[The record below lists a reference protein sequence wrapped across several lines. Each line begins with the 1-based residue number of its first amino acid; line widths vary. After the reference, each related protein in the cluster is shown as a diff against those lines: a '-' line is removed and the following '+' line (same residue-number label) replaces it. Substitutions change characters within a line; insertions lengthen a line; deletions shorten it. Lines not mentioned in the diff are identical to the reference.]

1 MLGDTRMSYT
11 PMIEQYLKI
20 KADYQDCFLFFRLG
34 DFYEMFFEDAKKA
47 ALELEI
53 TLTSRDGGKIPMCGV
68 PFHSAESYIKA
79 LIDKGYKVA
88 ICEQV
93 EDPKVAKGVVKREVV
108 QLITPGTVMEGNML
122 DDKENN
128 YLAVVKEIA
137 DQQFAFAYTDMSTGE
152 TFVMEIKR
160 GWSAVLSE
168 LYNRPIKEVVVEQ
181 ELSTTYIDELKEKM
195 QLTVSYAKETKSN
208 QAITELVEN
217 ISNDRLKQTCM
228 VLYQYLFHTQKRA
241 IDHLKKAQ
249 EIELAEYMTLDM
261 YSQRNLEI
269 TSSLLRKEKF
279 GSLLWVIDRTVTAMG
294 ARKLKKWLERPLL
307 TQSLIEKRLDLVN
320 GFYDQFFE
328 REEIREALQ
337 SIYDMER
344 LSGRVSFGNVNA
356 RDLIQLKRSL
366 AKVPFIKQL
375 LKQFDNNAVQA
386 LSDNMDPLPELFELL
401 DNSIAEDPPISITE
415 GHLLKDGYHQ
425 ELDQYRDASRNGKHW
440 IAELE
445 QKEKADTNIKSLK
458 IGFNRVFGY
467 YIEVTRPNLPMIPE
481 GRYQRKQTL
490 TNAERFITEDL
501 KEKETL
507 ILEAEEKSVELEYQL
522 FLDLREKVKMYIPEL
537 QHLAETISE
546 IDVLQSFA
554 TVSEENNYVR
564 PYFTKDHHIY
574 LEESR
579 HPVVEKVMKNEQFV
593 PNTLELADDK
603 HLLLITGPNMS
614 GKSTYMRQLALTI
627 IMAQVGCF
635 VPAQRAELSITDQI
649 FTRIGAADDL
659 VSGQSTFMVEML
671 ESNHAIQHAT
681 EDSLILLDEIGR
693 GTSTYDGMAL
703 AQAIIEYIH
712 DDIKAKTLFS
722 THYHELTSL
731 EENLS
736 ALKNIHV
743 RAEEI
748 EGKVVF
754 LHQIHD
760 GAADESYGIHVAQLA
775 GLPDSLI
782 KRANVILHQLEGE
795 SSDKTLFSK
804 NRKENDLTME
814 QIAFFAPEEPAKK
827 EEKSANH
834 EIIESLQ
841 KIKLLEMT
849 PMDAMNELY
858 QLQKQ
863 AQGTKGRK

>member
-1 MLGDTRMSYT
+1 MGYT
-11 PMIEQYLKI
+11 PMIQQYLSI

-34 DFYEMFFEDAKKA
+34 DFYEMFFEDAKRA

-53 TLTSRDGGKIPMCGV
+53 TLTSRDGGGEEKIPMCGV

-79 LIDKGYKVA
+79 LIEKGYKVA

-93 EDPKVAKGVVKREVV
+93 EDPKATKGVVRREVV

-128 YLAVVKEIA
+128 YLAVVTETGK
-137 DQQFAFAYTDMSTGE
+137 QKFAFAYTDMSTGE
-152 TFVMEIKR
+152 TFVMEINR
-160 GWSAVLSE
+160 GWNAVLSE
-168 LYNRPIKEVVVEQ
+168 LFNRPIKEVVVEQ
-181 ELSTTYIDELKEKM
+181 DFSPAYIEELKEKM
-195 QLTVSYAKETKSN
+195 QLTVSYAKETEQN
-208 QAITELVEN
+208 ELIAGLVTN
-217 ISNDRLKQTCM
+217 ISDSRLADTCKI
-228 VLYQYLFHTQKRA
+228 LYQYLFHTQKRA
-241 IDHLKKAQ
+241 IDHLQKAQ
-249 EIELAEYMTLDM
+249 VIELAEYMTLDM

-320 GFYDQFFE
+320 GFYQQFFE

-337 SIYDMER
+337 SIYDLER
-344 LSGRVSFGNVNA
+344 LSGRVSFGNVNG

-366 AKVPFIKQL
+366 AKIPFIKET
-375 LKQFDNNAVQA
+375 LKQFDNKAIKQLVEKI
-386 LSDNMDPLPELFELL
+386 DDLPDLLELL
-401 DNSIAEDPPISITE
+401 DVSIAEDPPIAITE
-415 GHLLKDGYHQ
+415 GNLLKDGYNQ
-425 ELDQYRDASRNGKHW
+425 ELDGFRDASRNGKHW

-445 QKEKADTNIKSLK
+445 QKEKVETNIKSLK
-458 IGFNRVFGY
+458 IGFNKVFGY

-481 GRYQRKQTL
+481 GRYERKQTL
-490 TNAERFITEDL
+490 TNAERFVTAEL
-501 KEKETL
+501 KEKEAL
-507 ILEAEEKSVELEYQL
+507 ILEAQDKSVELEYQL
-522 FLDLREKVKMYIPEL
+522 FLEIREKVKDYIPDL
-537 QHLAETISE
+537 QRLAETISE

-564 PYFTKDHHIY
+564 PTFTNDHNIY
-574 LEESR
+574 LEENR
-579 HPVVEKVMKNEQFV
+579 HPVVEKVMKDDQFV
-593 PNTLELADDK
+593 PNTIELAENK

-635 VPAQRAELSITDQI
+635 VPAERAELSITDQI

-671 ESNHAIQHAT
+671 EANHAIQHAT
-681 EDSLILLDEIGR
+681 ENSLILLDEIGR

-703 AQAIIEYIH
+703 AQAIIEHIH
-712 DDIKAKTLFS
+712 DQIKAKTVFS

-731 EENLS
+731 EENLQG
-736 ALKNIHV
+736 LKNIHV

-748 EGKVVF
+748 DGKVVF
-754 LHQIHD
+754 LHQIHS

-782 KRANVILHQLEGE
+782 KRANIILSQLEGTTE
-795 SSDKTLFSK
+795 EKSEPVQKTKDDELA
-804 NRKENDLTME
+804 ME
-814 QIAFFAPEEPAKK
+814 QISFFATEKPKRK
-827 EEKSANH
+827 EEVSPVDS
-834 EIIESLQ
+834 EIVTSLQ
-841 KIKLLEMT
+841 KINLLEMT

-858 QLQKQ
+858 KLQKK
-863 AQGTKGRK
+863 AQETKGR